1 MIYWY
6 LHWINL
12 KQVSCLLV
20 MDLHFSHRCY
30 MAKHITDCRY
40 ITYLFN
46 YYVMMYCTFEINNK
60 ITEISVMLLFG
71 LVYCIF
77 LCILYICVN
86 NYLTSTLKIAAQ
98 KFRMNE
104 YMAGVMLVG
113 VANSTPDLL
122 VNRSPVRE
130 TSLAFNTAMANALTV
145 ICLSGG
151 AVCFIRPFRM
161 NGTSV
166 FRDLLFLLLVIELVR
181 LIIVD
186 ISYKPWVKGAL
197 LIGLYPIYLLINI
210 GDVVLQRYT
219 IKSENEA
226 NVLFHFLFYYLL
238 MYFFIFN
245 VKELRK
251 EIEHMRHIP
260 SSHHHDRDLA
270 DKIILLNGLEEDD
283 EIQIFESKVYH
294 KRSFD
299 AGFFVT
305 PKPLIRHKEVDA
317 ETNRTILHSKSNPKN
332 LFLFPDFFHTINPIN
347 SEQWAV
353 SGRCARITLVVTAP
367 VSFMLKLL
375 IPFVDITKAKH
386 GWSKLLN
393 CFQLILTPFVI
404 ITLVE
409 SNVTDHYKDWYNLP
423 KFTMALWS
431 LLATTPLAIIV
442 FFHSR
447 TDIPPFYHM
456 GYCVLTICVVIIL
469 TWICAWEMD
478 VLISIIGIVFDLSP
492 PFMTITFNTISSAMA
507 DFISYTHLAEHGY
520 GKMAFGAI
528 IGGSVFN
535 IVVNIAVELMV
546 AKTFNHHGQKEVF
559 GNEGFTI
566 YIFLVITIIT
576 TMWWCLTF
584 DFVAR
589 RSAGVFMWCIFIL
602 FILYSTAIEF
612 RWIHGFQDN
621 VHIEVSQITQH

>member
-1 MIYWY
+1 MSTNASTYTFNNY
-6 LHWINL
+6 SNFMEN
-12 KQVSCLLV
+12 VSCLLV
-20 MDLHFSHRCY
+20 MDLHFTHRCH
-30 MAKHITDCRY
+30 MAKHISDCRY

-60 ITEISVMLLFG
+60 MTEISVMLLFA
-71 LVYCIF
+71 LIYCIF
-77 LCILYICVN
+77 LCILYKCVN

-98 KFRMNE
+98 KFRINE

-122 VNRSPVRE
+122 VNRSPVRD

-166 FRDLLFLLLVIELVR
+166 FRDLLFLLLAIELVR
-181 LIIVD
+181 LIIAD

-197 LIGLYPIYLLINI
+197 FIGIYPLYLLINI
-210 GDVVLQRYT
+210 GDVLLQRHT
-219 IKSENEA
+219 IK
-226 NVLFHFLFYYLL
+226 
-238 MYFFIFN
+238 
-245 VKELRK
+245 KLRK

-260 SSHHHDRDLA
+260 SSHRHDRELA

-283 EIQIFESKVYH
+283 EIQIFESKVFH

-305 PKPLIRHKEVDA
+305 PKPLIRHKGVDA

-332 LFLFPDFFHTINPIN
+332 LFLFRDFFHTINPIN

-353 SGRCARITLVVTAP
+353 SGRCSRIALVVTAP

-393 CFQLILTPFVI
+393 CLQLILTPFVI

-409 SNVTDHYKDWYNLP
+409 TSVTDNYKDWYNLP
-423 KFTMALWS
+423 KFTMAFWS
-431 LLATTPLAIIV
+431 LLVTTPLAIIV
-442 FFHSR
+442 FLHSR

-456 GYCVLTICVVIIL
+456 GYCVLTLCVVIIL

-478 VLISIIGIVFDLSP
+478 VLISIIGIVFKLTP
-492 PFMTITFNTISSAMA
+492 PFMTITFNTMSSAMA
-507 DFISYTHLAEHGY
+507 DFISYLHLAEHGY

-535 IVVNIAVELMV
+535 IVVNIAAELML
-546 AKTFNHHGQKEVF
+546 AKTFNHHGQKEIF

-566 YIFLVITIIT
+566 YLFLVITIIT

-589 RSAGVFMWCIFIL
+589 RSAGVFLWCIFIL
-602 FILYSTAIEF
+602 FIIYSTAIEF
-612 RWIHGFQDN
+612 RWIHGFEDN
-621 VHIEVSQITQH
+621 VHIEVVQITQS